1 MDAEMKEEEER
12 MLNQAKK
19 EDGAVYETREL
30 KQMNYSEDTAA
41 KQN

>member
-12 MLNQAKK
+12 ILNQSKK
-19 EDGAVYETREL
+19 EEVIYETREL
-30 KQMNYSEDTAA
+30 KKMDYSEDTAA

>member
-12 MLNQAKK
+12 ILNQSKK
-19 EDGAVYETREL
+19 EEVIYETREL